1 MDRSKLSQVQLQA
14 FHPEH
19 SEVSLPVKLL
29 QMATSLG
36 DHIVIRRPRLTF
48 LLCQSAFCSAP

>member
-1 MDRSKLSQVQLQA
+1 MDRSKLGQVQLQT

-36 DHIVIRRPRLTF
+36 IISSSGGPG
-48 LLCQSAFCSAP
+48 